1 MIAEPVELTSRV
13 DVVRRRF
20 TVDEYLRMAEVGL
33 LAEDDRVELI
43 RGEIIEMSPINVAH
57 ALCVNRLNTLL
68 SAKLAGRATIS
79 VQNPIYLDQRTLP
92 QPDLAVW
99 KLPSEEFHDRFAG
112 PAEVLL
118 LIEVADS
125 SVTYDRRLKAALYA
139 QAGIVEYWIV
149 NLPERQ
155 IEVYREPQAGDYRNV
170 TRHGPDDTLSPLTFP
185 GVTFEVEAIL
195 RSPDQR

>member
-155 IEVYREPQAGDYRNV
+155 IEVFREPLSSGYRTL
-170 TRHGPDDTLSPLTFP
+170 TRYLPGEQVSPLAFADLELN
-185 GVTFEVEAIL
+185 VDDIL
-195 RSPDQR
+195 GTD